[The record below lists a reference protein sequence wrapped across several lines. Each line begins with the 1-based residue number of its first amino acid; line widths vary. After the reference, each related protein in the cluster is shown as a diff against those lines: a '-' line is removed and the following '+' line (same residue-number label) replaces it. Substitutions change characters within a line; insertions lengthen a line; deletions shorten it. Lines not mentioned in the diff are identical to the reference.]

1 MILMQVELEVGQEL
15 NSWRL
20 EDQILRCQFKLMNE
34 REIDERGPFR
44 QIFEI
49 LHRKGTKEYSDMQKW
64 RYLEG

>member
-1 MILMQVELEVGQEL
+1 MFLRQLELEVGQEL

-34 REIDERGPFR
+34 REIDKRGPFLAR

-49 LHRKGTKEYSDMQKW
+49 LQRKMVVMVIVK
-64 RYLEG
+64 

>member
-1 MILMQVELEVGQEL
+1 MILRQVELEVGQEL

-20 EDQILRCQFKLMNE
+20 EDQILRCQLKLMNE

-49 LHRKGTKEYSDMQKW
+49 LHRKTVVMVIVMIVV
-64 RYLEG
+64 